1 LKLKITENEVKRLRL
16 CVELKSDS
24 LRFEFLGYEVDLESG
39 EISDTLEADSP
50 LAQGEFDLLQTLLT
64 HYCKA
69 DIVERTGKL
78 VKFAG
83 LPGGQAYEKAFLK
96 RAVEAIANT
105 FGEKPEKLSECAK
118 TLGGFSKTYGDTS
131 AEISALPNIPLTI
144 ILWKTEEFP
153 AQASILFDESA
164 SHYLPTEDLAVLG
177 EVTASRL
184 LKIKSMVC

>member
-1 LKLKITENEVKRLRL
+1 MKLKITENEVKRLRL
-16 CVELKSDS
+16 CVELKSVS
-24 LRFEFLGYEVDLESG
+24 IQLEFLGYKVDLESG
-39 EISDTLEADSP
+39 EISDTLEANSQ
-50 LAQGEFDLLQTLLT
+50 LAQGESDLLQTLLA

-69 DIVERTGKL
+69 DPVERAGKL

-96 RAVEAIANT
+96 RAVEPIADT

-118 TLGGFSKTYGDTS
+118 TLGGFPKTYGDAST
-131 AEISALPNIPLTI
+131 EISALPSIPLTI
-144 ILWKTEEFP
+144 ILWQTNEFP

-177 EVTASRL
+177 ELTTSRL
-184 LKIKSMVC
+184 LKIHSLIH